1 MKCKMLLAGINNYVG
16 YRCLSIAR
24 LCSVSDNDKKD
35 PEGAVALGTDKYIFI
50 IIGSKEF
57 VNGKFEVL

>member
-1 MKCKMLLAGINNYVG
+1 MLLAGINNYVG

-35 PEGAVALGTDKYIFI
+35 PVGDVALGTDKYT
-50 IIGSKEF
+50 
-57 VNGKFEVL
+57 